1 MMEFMLMGGYAGY
14 VWSAYGITMLVLVAN
29 VWMAYRFHAKWLK
42 RAQKEGMTKV
52 STRQPIVRRIS

>member
-42 RAQKEGMTKV
+42 RSQEEGMTKV
-52 STRQPIVRRIS
+52 STRQPRVRRIS

>member
-42 RAQKEGMTKV
+42 RAQEEAMTKV
-52 STRQPIVRRIS
+52 STRQPRVRRIS